1 MAITIQAIRSST
13 IFSGLSEELLQR
25 IAAISAPVE
34 LAPGNTIFVQGESAD
49 AVFLV
54 VDGWVKLYRVA
65 VSGAEAVVTVKTR
78 GHSFAEAIA
87 LRGGNYPVSAEAVT
101 QVSLVRIDARRL
113 RALIEAEPP
122 VALAML
128 SACYLK
134 LQGFVTQVEQLKS
147 RSGAQRVAEF
157 LLTLCDGDGDG
168 QMVELPYNKG
178 LIAGRLGIKPES
190 LSRAFRRLR
199 DHGVRIEGNRAHIDD
214 MQMLIDFTAEDP
226 RAS

>member
-1 MAITIQAIRSST
+1 MTTITDAVRNSM
-13 IFSGLSEELLQR
+13 IFSGLPDPLIQR
-25 IAAISAPVE
+25 IAAMSSLVE
-34 LAPGNTIFVQGESAD
+34 LAPGNTIFVQGEPAE

-65 VSGAEAVVTVKTR
+65 VSGAEAVVTVRTR

-87 LRGGNYPVSAEAVT
+87 LRGKSYPVSAEAVT
-101 QVSLVRIDARRL
+101 QATLVRIDAKRL
-113 RALIEAEPP
+113 RHLIETEPP
-122 VALAML
+122 LALAML
-128 SACYLK
+128 ASCYVK
-134 LQGFVTQVEQLKS
+134 LQGFVTQVEQLKA

-157 LLTLCDGDGDG
+157 LLSLCDEEADK

-199 DHGVRIEGNRAHIDD
+199 DHGVRIEGNRAYITD
-214 MQMLIDFTAEDP
+214 MQAVVDFIADDA
-226 RAS
+226 RAG